1 MILAMALC
9 GSLLASA
16 AIDAK
21 ATQTAAAMT
30 PSERMQLVRGEIGI
44 PVRNGVRTDA
54 IGSAG
59 YVPGVPRLGVPAL
72 QETDA
77 SLGIANPDNVR
88 RGDVATALPSGLS
101 LASTWDP
108 HVAYR
113 SGSLIGDEAWR
124 KGFNVLLGP
133 GLNLTRDPR
142 NGRDFEYL
150 GEDPLLAGTLA
161 GAAICGIQD
170 QHVIATMKH
179 FAMNDQETGR
189 FVLSAEIDEKAMR
202 ESDLLAFELA
212 LEQGHPGAVM
222 CAYNRVNTVYACEND
237 HLLNDVLK
245 GAWGFAG
252 WVMSDWG
259 AVHGVKAAASGV
271 DQESAAEIDKAIRRA
286 EFFGAPLATAVASGE
301 IPESRLIDMNRRIL
315 RSMFA
320 VGLFDSPPTRSPID
334 YGAHAA
340 AALDASER
348 GIVLLK
354 NNGVLPLGRA
364 IRRIAVIG
372 GHADAGVLSG
382 GGSAQ
387 VVPVGRAL
395 TIPLGGEGAPLAFY
409 DRSPPLAAVAALA
422 PHAAVSFIN
431 GRYPS
436 EAAALAKRVDVAVV
450 FATQWIAEGMDAPN
464 LSLPDE
470 QDALIAA
477 VAAANPHTVV
487 VLETGNP
494 VTMPWLNRA
503 SAVVEAW
510 YPGQRGG
517 DAIANVLFGRVDA
530 TGRLPITFPSDEAQ
544 LVHPNLPGLD
554 SLISQWA
561 AGARGYHTAF
571 GLPAFSVTYPDG
583 SDAGYRRYAK
593 DGLTPLFA
601 FGHGLSYTTFRYS
614 DFTVTGGS
622 TLKASFKVTNT
633 GSRRGTDTPQVYLT
647 RKLGAAEMRLLGWSK
662 VTLAPGEARY
672 VSVVADSRLLAD
684 FDPGRNVWNLAAGS
698 YEASLGAASD
708 TLQDRATASI
718 AAQTLEP

>member
-1 MILAMALC
+1 
-9 GSLLASA
+9 
-16 AIDAK
+16 
-21 ATQTAAAMT
+21 MT
-30 PSERMQLVRGEIGI
+30 PSERLQLVRGEIGT
-44 PVRNGVRTDA
+44 PVRNGIRTGA

-59 YVPGVPRLGVPAL
+59 YVQGVPRLGVPAL
-72 QETDA
+72 QESDA
-77 SLGIANPDNVR
+77 SLGIANPSNVR
-88 RGDVATALPSGLS
+88 HGDVATALPSGLS

-108 HVAYR
+108 QIADR
-113 SGSLIGDEAWR
+113 DGSVLGDEAWR

-161 GAAICGIQD
+161 GAEICGIQD
-170 QHVIATMKH
+170 RHVIATMKH
-179 FAMNDQETGR
+179 FAVNDQETGR
-189 FVLSAEIDEKAMR
+189 FVLSAEIGEAPMR

-237 HLLNDVLK
+237 HLLNEVLK
-245 GAWGFAG
+245 SAWGFAG

-259 AVHGVKAAASGV
+259 AVRSLEAAADGL
-271 DQESAAEIDKAIRRA
+271 DQESAAEIDKAIGGA
-286 EFFGAPLATAVASGE
+286 EFFGEPLAAAVASGA
-301 IPESRLIDMNRRIL
+301 IPQSRVIDMNRRIL
-315 RSMFA
+315 RSMYA
-320 VGLFDSPPTRSPID
+320 VGLFDEPPQRAPID
-334 YGAHAA
+334 YGAHAS
-340 AALDASER
+340 AALDAAER

-354 NNGVLPLGRA
+354 NDGVLPLGGA
-364 IRRIAVIG
+364 LRRIAVIG
-372 GHADAGVLSG
+372 DHADAGVLSG

-387 VVPVGRAL
+387 VNPVGHAL

-409 DRSPPLAAVAALA
+409 DRSPPLAAIAALA

-450 FATQWIAEGMDAPN
+450 FATEWTSEGMDAPD
-464 LSLPDE
+464 LTLPDE

-477 VAAANPHTVV
+477 VAAANPRTVV

-494 VTMPWLNRA
+494 VTMPWLARV

-530 TGRLPITFPSDEAQ
+530 SGRLPITFPSAEGQ
-544 LVHPNLPGLD
+544 LVHPELPGLD
-554 SLISQWA
+554 SLVSLWA
-561 AGARGYHTAF
+561 AGVHGYQTAF
-571 GLPAFSVTYPDG
+571 GLPRFSVTYTEG
-583 SDAGYRRYAK
+583 SDVGYRRFAK
-593 DGLTPLFA
+593 EGLTPLFA

-614 DFTVTGGS
+614 DFSLTGGQ
-622 TLKASFKVTNT
+622 TLKATFEVTNT
-633 GSRRGTDTPQVYLT
+633 GTRTGTDTPQLYLT
-647 RKLGAAEMRLLGWSK
+647 RRLGAAEMRLLGWSK
-662 VTLAPGEARY
+662 ITLTPGQTRS
-672 VSVVADSRLLAD
+672 VSVIADPRLLAD
-684 FDPGRNVWNLAAGS
+684 FDPARNAWSVQAGS

-708 TLQDRATASI
+708 ALEYHASASVI
-718 AAQTLEP
+718 AQTLKP